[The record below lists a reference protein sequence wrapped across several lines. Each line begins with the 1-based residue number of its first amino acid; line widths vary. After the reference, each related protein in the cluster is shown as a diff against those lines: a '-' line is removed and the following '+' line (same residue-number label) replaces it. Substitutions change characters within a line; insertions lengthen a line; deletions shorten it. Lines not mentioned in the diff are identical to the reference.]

1 MVRQGSTG
9 NSGSRQGTP
18 SGRKPAGGSNGAS
31 RGKSAGT
38 SRGRSGGKSVS
49 AVYRRRRL
57 FVGVALLMVLGMGVG
72 GFAVLSGTLNGDKEQ
87 VSSTDGG
94 NADGGSDASPQPTAG
109 QDPSAAAPSSPP
121 ATPTCDQSL
130 VTVTASTDKP
140 VYGEGENPLLSLKVT
155 NGGQLPCDVN
165 IGTSQMEF
173 LVTSGS
179 DRIFSSIDCQA
190 SSEDLIKTIAPG
202 KSETAN
208 FPWPRNRSVPGCSA
222 VSAKP
227 GAGGAYYVFTA
238 KLGPKTSP
246 KAVFQLG

>member
-1 MVRQGSTG
+1 
-9 NSGSRQGTP
+9 
-18 SGRKPAGGSNGAS
+18 
-31 RGKSAGT
+31 
-38 SRGRSGGKSVS
+38 
-49 AVYRRRRL
+49 
-57 FVGVALLMVLGMGVG
+57 MVLAMGVG
-72 GFAVLSGTLNGDKEQ
+72 GFAALSGILNGDKEH
-87 VSSTDGG
+87 VSSTEGG
-94 NADGGSDASPQPTAG
+94 KPEGGSDASAQ
-109 QDPSAAAPSSPP
+109 PSAAPDASAPAPSAPP
-121 ATPTCDQSL
+121 ATTTCDQSL

-140 VYGEGENPLLSLKVT
+140 VYGDGENPLLSLKVT

-190 SSEDLIKTIAPG
+190 DSKDLIKSIAPG

-222 VSAKP
+222 VLAKP

-238 KLGPKTSP
+238 KLGAKTSP
-246 KAVFQLG
+246 NAVFQLG